1 MSVQFHYVSLYY
13 HKPACP
19 FGGKNFLT
27 ASPKILIK
35 KIVIFFTIMRKEIKI
50 KTYFVTF
57 DGIESLQQELK
68 FLNWEDLETYLK
80 DRIQILNRNEIFRIE
95 FENKNFA
102 ELNKYSF
109 ISLPKIKDYFLE
121 LININDAEKINE
133 VAEKK
138 RSRIEIRIDEQDK
151 ENILKK
157 CEKIKISISDYTRHL
172 YKYGEIRI
180 VPEQLTKDIRGM
192 AVNINQIAKRVN
204 SGVISQNDTI
214 SELQIILLK
223 LQNLYN
229 NQ

>member
-1 MSVQFHYVSLYY
+1 M
-13 HKPACP
+13 K
-19 FGGKNFLT
+19 
-27 ASPKILIK
+27 
-35 KIVIFFTIMRKEIKI
+35 KEINI
-50 KTYFVTF
+50 KTYFITF
-57 DGIESLQQELK
+57 DGIESLHQEIK
-68 FLNWEDLETYLK
+68 FNNWDEAEIFLK
-80 DRIQILNRNEIFRIE
+80 DRIQILNRNEIFKIE
-95 FENKNFA
+95 FGENKFA

-109 ISLPKIKDYFLE
+109 NSLIKIKEHFFE
-121 LININDAEKINE
+121 IINTNSERKINK

-138 RSRIEIRIDEQDK
+138 RSRIEIRIDEEEK
-151 ENILKK
+151 KNILKK
-157 CEKIKISISDYTRHL
+157 CENININISDYTRHL

>member
-1 MSVQFHYVSLYY
+1 M
-13 HKPACP
+13 K
-19 FGGKNFLT
+19 
-27 ASPKILIK
+27 
-35 KIVIFFTIMRKEIKI
+35 KEINI

-57 DGIESLQQELK
+57 QGFESLHQEIK
-68 FLNWEDLETYLK
+68 FNDWENAEIYLK
-80 DRIQILNRNEIFRIE
+80 DRIQILNRNEIFKIE
-95 FENKNFA
+95 IGENKFA
-102 ELNKYSF
+102 ELNKNTF
-109 ISLPKIKDYFLE
+109 NSLSKIKDEFIKISS
-121 LININDAEKINE
+121 INEPKINDEKIN
-133 VAEKK
+133 AERKK
-138 RSRIEIRIDEQDK
+138 RSRIEIRIDEEEK
-151 ENILKK
+151 KNILKK
-157 CEKIKISISDYTRHL
+157 CENININISDYTRHL